1 MGIKRT
7 GGTYYPVETERKGV
21 RMEFNVATQAIAT
34 NNILLNQMIEQAV
47 DCELVL
53 PDFCPDLSRVLK
65 CKTTTRITSKA
76 VQSGRLT
83 MEGVV
88 LVNVMYV
95 DAEEGGVRAH
105 EAAMSFTREVDVP
118 GASEECAA
126 MVESRVSYMNCRVLT
141 ARKLDLHGAVTL
153 HVRVG
158 QRRPLSILT
167 GAEGCCIKLQKQE
180 LPLTTMTDSM
190 EKYIPI
196 NEDIELGE
204 NDRSVRCILRS
215 EGCVKE
221 AECKPVGGRV
231 VLKGELTVC
240 AVYCTENPRVL
251 GRVEQAIPFSQI
263 LDLEGVD
270 EDNVCD
276 AVFEVTSLE
285 MHPRT
290 GLDGECKTISVSAA
304 VLASIT
310 VTRDVVVPVITDCYS
325 TKFDMA
331 VERSMVSGQRRAD
344 SFHETYR
351 CKKTIELPVEAEQ
364 ILDCW
369 CECMVDSSRV
379 QDNTLMLDGR
389 IVVCMLAT
397 DADGGI
403 LYHEKPVETQY
414 QRATP
419 RCEREVVCEP
429 MLTVQSARCSLS
441 GPATAEAEVE
451 LSVRGDVFEQ
461 VSQSLVCS
469 MEPDESKPKSPPS
482 AALVVYYAGE
492 GERLW
497 DIAKRYNTDVD
508 EVALT
513 NELPDGVIHRK
524 TMLLIPSV

>member
-1 MGIKRT
+1 
-7 GGTYYPVETERKGV
+7 
-21 RMEFNVATQAIAT
+21 MEFNIATQAIAT

-76 VQSGRLT
+76 IQSGRLT

-105 EAAMSFTREVDVP
+105 EAAMNFTREVDVP
-118 GASEECAA
+118 GASDECTAK
-126 MVESRVSYMNCRVLT
+126 VDSRVSYMNCRVLT

-153 HVRVG
+153 HVRVE
-158 QRRPLSILT
+158 QRRPLSVLT
-167 GAEGCCIKLQKQE
+167 GAEGCCIKLRKQE
-180 LPLTTMTDSM
+180 LPLTTITDTM

-196 NEDIELGE
+196 NEEIELGE
-204 NDRSVRCILRS
+204 NDHSVRCILRS
-215 EGCVKE
+215 EGCVRQ
-221 AECKPVGGRV
+221 AECKAVGGRV
-231 VLKGELTVC
+231 VLKGELLVC
-240 AVYCTENPRVL
+240 AVYCTESPRVL
-251 GRVEQAIPFSQI
+251 GRVEEAIPFSQI

-270 EDNVCD
+270 EDSTCD
-276 AVFEVTSLE
+276 VLFEVTSLE

-310 VTRDVVVPVITDCYS
+310 VTRDVTIPVIDDCYS
-325 TKFDMA
+325 TKFEMA
-331 VERSMVSGQRRAD
+331 VEKSMVSGQKRMD

-379 QDNTLMLDGR
+379 QDDALRLDGR
-389 IVVCMLAT
+389 VIVCMLAA
-397 DADGGI
+397 DADGGL

-419 RCEREVVCEP
+419 HSDREVVCEP
-429 MLTVQSARCSLS
+429 LLMVQSVRCSLS
-441 GPATAEAEVE
+441 SPSAAEAEVE

-461 VSQSLVCS
+461 MSRSLVCS
-469 MEPDESKPKSPPS
+469 MEPDESRPKAAPN
-482 AALVVYYAGE
+482 AALVIYYANE
-492 GERLW
+492 GEQLW

-513 NELPDGVIHRK
+513 NELSDGMLHRK